1 MDFNHPFNLQAPFNP
16 TGDQPKAIDSLVNG
30 LFEDKKWQVLI
41 DPHPYNRNF

>member
-30 LFEDKKWQVLI
+30 LFEDKNGKS
-41 DPHPYNRNF
+41 F